1 DCATCRAGSR
11 AGVGGCDEQTPG
23 ASPGIDTIQGRF
35 RSMAVVIRLM
45 RAGAK
50 KRPFYRMVAA
60 DSRRQR
66 DGRFLEI
73 LGHYNPLT
81 QPYELVV
88 HKDKLERWLSR
99 GAQPSEQAASLLRSL
114 GISASKP
121 VPVVA
126 AADGV
131 VKPAAKKTAKS
142 GVKAARRKPRKISA
156 RKGQKKT
163 APKEARKGGA
173 K

>member
-1 DCATCRAGSR
+1 MIMS
-11 AGVGGCDEQTPG
+11 
-23 ASPGIDTIQGRF
+23 
-35 RSMAVVIRLM
+35 VVIRLM

-73 LGHYNPLT
+73 LGHYNPVS

-88 HKDKLERWLSR
+88 HKDKVEAWIAK

-114 GISASKP
+114 GISTRFAAPAATLDAAPAKSPAKSAKSAAARKRAVPRKPSERKVKARAARKASKQK
-121 VPVVA
+121 VA
-126 AADGV
+126 AKV
-131 VKPAAKKTAKS
+131 
-142 GVKAARRKPRKISA
+142 
-156 RKGQKKT
+156 
-163 APKEARKGGA
+163 
-173 K
+173 

>member
-1 DCATCRAGSR
+1 
-11 AGVGGCDEQTPG
+11 
-23 ASPGIDTIQGRF
+23 
-35 RSMAVVIRLM
+35 MAVVIRMM

-50 KRPFYRMVAA
+50 KRPFFRMVAA

-88 HKDKLERWLSR
+88 HKDKVEAWLSK

-114 GISASKP
+114 GISMHRQSAPKP
-121 VPVVA
+121 VVVEGVATEA
-126 AADGV
+126 APTKKKV
-131 VKPAAKKTAKS
+131 VKKAAVKRAAPRKASARKTEKKAARKTTKKKTAK
-142 GVKAARRKPRKISA
+142 KA
-156 RKGQKKT
+156 
-163 APKEARKGGA
+163 
-173 K
+173 

>member
-1 DCATCRAGSR
+1 
-11 AGVGGCDEQTPG
+11 
-23 ASPGIDTIQGRF
+23 
-35 RSMAVVIRLM
+35 MAVVIRLM

-50 KRPFYRMVAA
+50 KRPFFRMVAA

-88 HKDKLERWLSR
+88 HKDKVERWLSR

-114 GISASKP
+114 GIQPATAS
-121 VPVVA
+121 
-126 AADGV
+126 GV
-131 VKPAAKKTAKS
+131 SRPGGEGGEPQPKIAKAAKPRAKRAVPRKLS
-142 GVKAARRKPRKISA
+142 ARKIQKKAARKAVR
-156 RKGQKKT
+156 
-163 APKEARKGGA
+163 A
-173 K
+173 KAAS

>member
-1 DCATCRAGSR
+1 
-11 AGVGGCDEQTPG
+11 
-23 ASPGIDTIQGRF
+23 
-35 RSMAVVIRLM
+35 M

-73 LGHYNPLT
+73 LGHYNPLA

-88 HKDKLERWLSR
+88 HKDRVQAWISK

-114 GISASKP
+114 DIAMHKPSPPKKKPAVQSKSAGTKKAARK
-121 VPVVA
+121 A
-126 AADGV
+126 AAPR
-131 VKPAAKKTAKS
+131 KLSARKTEKRAAKKAAK
-142 GVKAARRKPRKISA
+142 GKAAKA
-156 RKGQKKT
+156 T
-163 APKEARKGGA
+163 
-173 K
+173 

>member
-1 DCATCRAGSR
+1 MS
-11 AGVGGCDEQTPG
+11 
-23 ASPGIDTIQGRF
+23 
-35 RSMAVVIRLM
+35 VVIRLM

-81 QPYELVV
+81 RPFELVV
-88 HKDKLERWLSR
+88 HKDKVEKWLSR

-114 GISASKP
+114 GIPMLP
-121 VPVVA
+121 VMAGA
-126 AADGV
+126 AAQTGAA
-131 VKPAAKKTAKS
+131 KPTKKKAAARRVPRKVSKRKVRSRAVRSSKKKTA
-142 GVKAARRKPRKISA
+142 A
-156 RKGQKKT
+156 
-163 APKEARKGGA
+163 GA
-173 K
+173 

>member
-1 DCATCRAGSR
+1 MS
-11 AGVGGCDEQTPG
+11 
-23 ASPGIDTIQGRF
+23 
-35 RSMAVVIRLM
+35 VVIRLM

-88 HKDKLERWLSR
+88 HKDKVQVWINK

-114 GISASKP
+114 GIVAVRASLPTKKAD
-121 VPVVA
+121 A
-126 AADGV
+126 A
-131 VKPAAKKTAKS
+131 PAK
-142 GVKAARRKPRKISA
+142 GAARTRKVKRTLSA
-156 RKGQKKT
+156 RKAGKRLAKRTAKKS
-163 APKEARKGGA
+163 AAEA
-173 K
+173 

>member
-1 DCATCRAGSR
+1 MS
-11 AGVGGCDEQTPG
+11 
-23 ASPGIDTIQGRF
+23 
-35 RSMAVVIRLM
+35 VVIRLM

-50 KRPFYRMVAA
+50 KRPFFRMVAA

-88 HKDKLERWLSR
+88 HKDRVETWISK

-114 GISASKP
+114 GISLQPVPRPKP
-121 VPVVA
+121 VAVAGEAPAEVAPKPAKRAKPKVA
-126 AADGV
+126 AKA
-131 VKPAAKKTAKS
+131 AAKRTTA
-142 GVKAARRKPRKISA
+142 R
-156 RKGQKKT
+156 
-163 APKEARKGGA
+163 
-173 K
+173 

>member
-1 DCATCRAGSR
+1 MS
-11 AGVGGCDEQTPG
+11 
-23 ASPGIDTIQGRF
+23 
-35 RSMAVVIRLM
+35 VVIRLM

-50 KRPFYRMVAA
+50 KRPFFRMVAA

-88 HKDKLERWLSR
+88 HKARVESWISK

-114 GISASKP
+114 GIPLRPAP
-121 VPVVA
+121 
-126 AADGV
+126 V
-131 VKPAAKKTAKS
+131 VKPATADDAAVGALPKPAVKVKPKIVAKAAVKRTAARKVSARKAEKKVARKAAKKTAK
-142 GVKAARRKPRKISA
+142 KA
-156 RKGQKKT
+156 
-163 APKEARKGGA
+163 
-173 K
+173 